1 MPKGTNQK
9 FKLYRLAQI
18 MLERTDDDH
27 YITMPEIMSAL
38 GEYEIT
44 AERKSIYNDLHD
56 LEVLGIEVE
65 GEPVGNRYHYHV
77 VNRPFEL
84 PELKLLV
91 DAIQSSK
98 FITER
103 KSNAL
108 IKKLEKLVSRYDAMK
123 LQRQVYVSG
132 RIKTMN
138 ESIYYTVDAI
148 HNAISENRKIRF
160 QYFQWN
166 VKKEMELRRGGAY
179 YHISPWGLS
188 WDAENYYLIGYDSDA
203 GQVRHYR
210 VDKMLHIQ
218 MSDDSREGREYFKKL
233 DMADYTRKSFGMF
246 GGKEQKVKLLVEDRF
261 AGVIID
267 RFGKDVMFIPS
278 DEDHFTVNVDV
289 RVSSQF
295 FGWVFS
301 LGGGVKILSPDE
313 VTEQMRE
320 EIRKIAGQYE
330 RPEIDKSDF

>member
-18 MLERTDDDH
+18 MLEKTDDDH
-27 YITMPEIMSAL
+27 YITMPEILSAL
-38 GEYEIT
+38 EEYEVT
-44 AERKSIYNDLHD
+44 ADRKSIYNDLRD

-65 GEPVGNRYHYHV
+65 GEPAGNRYHYHV
-77 VNRPFEL
+77 VSRPFEL

-103 KSNAL
+103 KTNAL
-108 IKKLEKLVSRYDAMK
+108 IKKLEQLVSKYEALK

-148 HNAISENRKIRF
+148 HNAISENKKIRF

-166 VKKEMELRRGGAY
+166 VKKEMELRHNGAW

-188 WDAENYYLIGYDSDA
+188 WDDENYYLVGYDSAA
-203 GQVRHYR
+203 GQIKHYR

-218 MSDDSREGREYFKKL
+218 MTDEKREGKEHFKKL
-233 DMADYTRKSFGMF
+233 DMADYAKKSFGMF
-246 GGKEQKVKLLVEDRF
+246 GGKEQKVKLLVANNL

-267 RFGKDVMFIPS
+267 RFGKNVMMIP
-278 DEDHFTVNVDV
+278 DDADHFTVIVDV
-289 RVSSQF
+289 HVSNQF
-295 FGWVFS
+295 LGWIFS
-301 LGGGVKILSPDE
+301 LGQDVKIISPDE
-313 VTEQMRE
+313 VVEQMKQ
-320 EIRKIAGQYE
+320 EIGRLVCQY
-330 RPEIDKSDF
+330 K

>member
-1 MPKGTNQK
+1 MRKESAMPKGTNQK

-18 MLERTDDDH
+18 MLEKTDDDH
-27 YITMPEIMSAL
+27 YITMPEILSAL
-38 GEYEIT
+38 EEYEVT
-44 AERKSIYNDLHD
+44 ADRKSIYNDLRD

-65 GEPVGNRYHYHV
+65 GEPAGNRYHYHV
-77 VNRPFEL
+77 VSRPFEL

-103 KSNAL
+103 KTNAL
-108 IKKLEKLVSRYDAMK
+108 IKKLEQLVSKYEAMK

-148 HNAISENRKIRF
+148 HNAISENKKIRF

-166 VKKEMELRRGGAY
+166 VKKEMELRHNGAW

-188 WDAENYYLIGYDSDA
+188 WDDENYYLVGYDSAA
-203 GQVRHYR
+203 GQIKHYR

-218 MSDDSREGREYFKKL
+218 MTDEKREGKEHFKKL
-233 DMADYTRKSFGMF
+233 DMADYAKKSFGMF
-246 GGKEQKVKLLVEDRF
+246 GGKEQKVKLLVANNL

-267 RFGKDVMFIPS
+267 RFGKNVMMIPE
-278 DEDHFTVNVDV
+278 DGDHFTVIVDV
-289 RVSSQF
+289 HVSNQF
-295 FGWVFS
+295 LGWIFS
-301 LGGGVKILSPDE
+301 LGKDVKIISPDE
-313 VTEQMRE
+313 VVEQM
-320 EIRKIAGQYE
+320 KQ
-330 RPEIDKSDF
+330 EIDRVVCQYK